1 MPVIPEL
8 LTRGGGFPNAA
19 ELERRL
25 LAGEALLAESA
36 NHLMQVVDVL
46 ESYGVVLDA
55 YSRNLIYQAE
65 EQFLNPFP
73 IFKFLDGDLSP
84 AKIWRHL
91 IHDRINFEY
100 AEYCMR
106 TMLWHGTGGLDA
118 YLDGEAFR
126 ASCAAIIQ
134 AKTRRDP
141 LLACLNPLFPDFLP
155 ELIRSAATTHALG
168 QFWRVMSDL
177 FLALAAAER
186 DGAVRSIDAV
196 VDFIQA
202 GLVAAA
208 AQPITYRVSIGGQ
221 PFWVLPPEAGLTFLM
236 DVAVPYVEA
245 VFLRGTPFLGTVS
258 FNAQAGQIPVEQS
271 AFAYG
276 ALYADPLPTMGAGIP
291 PSLLM
296 QDMYRHLPSRLHS
309 WYDRQ
314 GRGEGDVRVKIC
326 MSFQKAMFCVTNA
339 AIRGTFPHPLATEVA
354 GEQAANRAH
363 AAAWCSRLCRARTD
377 CLDALE
383 EALETA
389 PREAREEA
397 AEEAT
402 EEAAQRAPG
411 DPPFAATGRA

>member
-8 LTRGGGFPNAA
+8 LTRSGGQPDGA
-19 ELERRL
+19 ELARRL
-25 LAGEALLAESA
+25 LVGETLLAESPC
-36 NHLMQVVDVL
+36 HVMQVVDVL

-73 IFKFLDGDLSP
+73 IFKFLNGDLSP

-106 TMLWHGTGGLDA
+106 AMLWHGTGGLDA
-118 YLDGEAFR
+118 YLDGESFR
-126 ASCAAIIQ
+126 ENCAAIIRC
-134 AKTRRDP
+134 KTRRDP
-141 LLACLNPLFPDFLP
+141 LLALLNPLFPEFLP

-177 FLALAAAER
+177 FLALAKAEQQ
-186 DGAVRSIDAV
+186 GSVASIEDV
-196 VDFIQA
+196 VEYIKQW
-202 GLVAAA
+202 LVAAA
-208 AQPITYRVSIGGQ
+208 ANPISYQVRVGDQ
-221 PFWVLPPEAGLTFLM
+221 AFWVLPPEAGLTFLV

-258 FNAQAGQIPVEQS
+258 FNAQARQIPPDQA

-276 ALYADPLPTMGAGIP
+276 ALFADPLPTMGAGIP

-296 QDMYRHLPSRLHS
+296 QDMYRHLPERLHS
-309 WYDRQ
+309 WYQEQ

-339 AIRGTFPHPLATEVA
+339 AIRGTFPHPLTSAA
-354 GEQAANRAH
+354 PAEQAANQAY
-363 AAAWCSRLCRARTD
+363 AAAWAARLSKARTD
-377 CLDALE
+377 CLDALDSQ
-383 EALETA
+383 
-389 PREAREEA
+389 A
-397 AEEAT
+397 AEQA
-402 EEAAQRAPG
+402 
-411 DPPFAATGRA
+411 

>member
-8 LTRGGGFPNAA
+8 LTRSGGLPGADD
-19 ELERRL
+19 LQRRL
-25 LAGEALLAESA
+25 LAGEPLLAESA
-36 NHLMQVVDVL
+36 NHLVQVVDVL

-65 EQFLNPFP
+65 TQFLNPFP
-73 IFKFLDGDLSP
+73 IFKYLDGDHSP

-106 TMLWHGTGGLDA
+106 AMLWHGTGGLDA
-118 YLDGEAFR
+118 YLDSAPFQANCRE
-126 ASCAAIIQ
+126 IIRH
-134 AKTRRDP
+134 KTRRDP
-141 LLACLNPLFPDFLP
+141 LLALLHPLFPEFLP
-155 ELIRSAATTHALG
+155 ELIRTAATTHALG

-177 FLALAAAER
+177 FLALAAAEQQ
-186 DGAVRSIDAV
+186 GSVASIEAV
-196 VDFIQA
+196 VQFIQD

-208 AQPITYRVSIGGQ
+208 AQPITYGVTIADRHF
-221 PFWVLPPEAGLTFLM
+221 PVLPPEAGLTFLM

-258 FNAQAGQIPVEQS
+258 FNAQARQIPPDQGD
-271 AFAYG
+271 FAYG

-296 QDMYRHLPSRLHS
+296 QDMYRHLPERLHALYRS
-309 WYDRQ
+309 Q

-339 AIRGTFPHPLATEVA
+339 AIRGTFPHPLATREPA
-354 GEQAANRAH
+354 EQAANQAH
-363 AAAWCSRLCRARTD
+363 AAAWAKRLSAARTD
-377 CLDALE
+377 CLDDLDDRKDIPRPALS
-383 EALETA
+383 AVDGQA
-389 PREAREEA
+389 
-397 AEEAT
+397 
-402 EEAAQRAPG
+402 
-411 DPPFAATGRA
+411 

>member
-8 LTRGGGFPNAA
+8 LTRSGGQPDAQ

-25 LAGEALLAESA
+25 LAGEALLAESPD
-36 NHLMQVVDVL
+36 HTMQVVDVL
-46 ESYGVVLDA
+46 ESYGIVLDA

-91 IHDRINFEY
+91 NHDRINFEY

-106 TMLWHGTGGLDA
+106 AMLWHGTGGLDA
-118 YLDGEAFR
+118 YLDSEAFM
-126 ASCAAIIQ
+126 ASCGEIIRSK
-134 AKTRRDP
+134 AGRDP
-141 LLACLNPLFPDFLP
+141 LLALLDPLFPEFLP
-155 ELIRSAATTHALG
+155 ELIRTAATTHALG

-177 FLALAAAER
+177 FLDLAEAEHQ
-186 DGAVRSIDAV
+186 GKVSSIDDV
-196 VDFIQA
+196 VEFIKD

-208 AQPITYRVSIGGQ
+208 ANPITYRVRLAGQ
-221 PFWVLPPEAGLTFLM
+221 EFWVLPPEAGLTFLG

-258 FNAQAGQIPVEQS
+258 FNAQAQQISPDQS
-271 AFAYG
+271 SFAYG
-276 ALYADPLPTMGAGIP
+276 ALFADPLPTMGAGIP

-296 QDMYRHLPSRLHS
+296 QDMFRHLPDRLHN
-309 WYDRQ
+309 WYQAQ

-339 AIRGTFPHPLATEVA
+339 AIRGTFPHPLSSTSPQ
-354 GEQAANRAH
+354 EQTANQAY
-363 AAAWCSRLCRARTD
+363 AAAWAGRLCQARTD
-377 CLDALE
+377 CLDEGQA
-383 EALETA
+383 
-389 PREAREEA
+389 
-397 AEEAT
+397 
-402 EEAAQRAPG
+402 
-411 DPPFAATGRA
+411 

>member
-1 MPVIPEL
+1 MPVIPAL
-8 LTRGGGFPNAA
+8 LTRSGGCPDPA

-25 LAGEALLAESA
+25 LAGEPLLADSA
-36 NHLMQVVDVL
+36 CHLMQVVSVL

-65 EQFLNPFP
+65 RQFLNPFP
-73 IFKFLDGDLSP
+73 ILKFFDGDHSP

-106 TMLWHGTGGLDA
+106 AMLWHGTGGLDS
-118 YLDGEAFR
+118 YLDTEAFQTR
-126 ASCAAIIQ
+126 CAAIIRQ
-134 AKTRRDP
+134 KTRRDP
-141 LLACLNPLFPDFLP
+141 LLALLHPLFPDFLP

-177 FLALAAAER
+177 FLALAQAEGQG
-186 DGAVRSIDAV
+186 DVACIDDVVR
-196 VDFIQA
+196 FIQA

-208 AQPITYRVSIGGQ
+208 ADPITYGVTIAGEH
-221 PFWVLPPEAGLTFLM
+221 FWVLPPEARLTFLL

-258 FNAQAGQIPVEQS
+258 FNAQAQQIPADQ
-271 AFAYG
+271 ADFTYG

-296 QDMYRHLPSRLHS
+296 QDMYRHLPERLHA
-309 WYDRQ
+309 WYRSL

-339 AIRGTFPHPLATEVA
+339 AIRGTFPHPLSTQEP
-354 GEQAANRAH
+354 EERAANAAH
-363 AAAWCSRLCRARTD
+363 AAAWAIRLSLGRTD
-377 CLDALE
+377 CLDARDDDD
-383 EALETA
+383 
-389 PREAREEA
+389 P
-397 AEEAT
+397 
-402 EEAAQRAPG
+402 APG
-411 DPPFAATGRA
+411 ALTGQA